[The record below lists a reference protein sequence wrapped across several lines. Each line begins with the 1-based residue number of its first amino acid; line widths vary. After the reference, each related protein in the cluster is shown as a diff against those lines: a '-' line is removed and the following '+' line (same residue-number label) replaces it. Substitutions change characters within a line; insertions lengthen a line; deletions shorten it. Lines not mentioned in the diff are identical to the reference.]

1 MGTLNCTY
9 VIVND
14 ISCFRFLVLIS
25 FCWSCEKYDYWLFA
39 LHEKDKGKVDS
50 KLFLQILNS
59 NVLDDVSKIIQGLGG
74 QREVTRTVAVQSPEV
89 KTIHLPHKKNTKF
102 SECDDNLLTPE

>member
-1 MGTLNCTY
+1 M
-9 VIVND
+9 IVND
-14 ISCFRFLVLIS
+14 IFCFRFLVLIS

-74 QREVTRTVAVQSPEV
+74 QGEVTRTVAVQSPEV
-89 KTIHLPHKKNTKF
+89 KTIHLLQLGLQMNKIYF
-102 SECDDNLLTPE
+102 STLILFNLP